1 MINTKEGYPP
11 TPAGFIQTKIK
22 SQSEYKLNSNNQN
35 YLAKISLSNKITIN
49 LEELDNSCL
58 YSTDLTLEE
67 FHYLNKIFKQYDTL
81 EECYKY
87 LIIFFGKNKVNID
100 KEDKDEEKI
109 YIKLPINSAFGET
122 EEINIPLI
130 QKQSQEATKKKLN
143 KEIFELKNKITF
155 LEKENKELKNTTT
168 SLQNELKDYKKLNDI
183 RLTKLESNLQNQKKY
198 YNIDTRILS
207 PFEDITFL
215 TNRLK
220 KYFKEN
226 TDISFNLIYRASVNG
241 DEPSDFH
248 YKCDFI
254 KNVLVLYYTS
264 KFVKFGGFTRIG
276 FDSSNCSK
284 DDPDCFVFN
293 INNKKIYEA
302 EEKKQV
308 GCYEV
313 NGPFF
318 GRVNSAI
325 YLYDGVNLLTKNEN
339 QHKTSNNV
347 GGFKGLKNNNFVL
360 NNGEEYFSLLELEVF
375 EIK

>member
-22 SQSEYKLNSNNQN
+22 SQSEYKLNFNNQN
-35 YLAKISLSNKITIN
+35 YLVKISLSNKITIN
-49 LEELDNSCL
+49 LEELDTSCL
-58 YSTDLTLEE
+58 FSTDLTLEE

-143 KEIFELKNKITF
+143 KEIFELKNKIIF

-183 RLTKLESNLQNQKKY
+183 RLTKLESNLQNQKNY

-264 KFVKFGGFTRIG
+264 KFVKFGGFTSIG

-284 DDPDCFVFN
+284 DDPDCFIFN

-302 EEKKQV
+302 EEKNQV

-318 GRVNSAI
+318 GRFNSAI